1 MIKKFSKLTRD
12 EQILSII
19 FSAFMLLGI
28 IFFLN
33 SWLTSQKSDSLL
45 DLELQKD
52 LLNKTKRAVL
62 LKSQIKNTEKV
73 SSGNISSTIS
83 SMARSY
89 SLTIDRI
96 QPSDKDEV
104 TVSINNAK
112 FIDLYNWLIKLEKD
126 SGISPVKVSIRKNS
140 SRSNLSGV
148 KAQIVLR
155 SL

>member
-28 IFFLN
+28 IFLLN

-62 LKSQIKNTEKV
+62 LKSQIKNTEIV
-73 SSGNISSTIS
+73 LSGNISSTIS

>member
-28 IFFLN
+28 IFLLN

-73 SSGNISSTIS
+73 LSGNISSTIS

-96 QPSDKDEV
+96 QPSDKDDV

>member
-62 LKSQIKNTEKV
+62 LKSQIKNTQKV

>member
-73 SSGNISSTIS
+73 LSGNISSTIS

-155 SL
+155 SF

>member
-126 SGISPVKVSIRKNS
+126 SGISPVKVSKKEFFKI
-140 SRSNLSGV
+140 
-148 KAQIVLR
+148 
-155 SL
+155 

>member
-28 IFFLN
+28 IFLLN
-33 SWLTSQKSDSLL
+33 SWLTSQKNHSLL
-45 DLELQKD
+45 DLEIQKD
-52 LLNKTKRAVL
+52 LLNKTKRVVL
-62 LKSQIKNTEKV
+62 LKSQIKNTDKV

-83 SMARSY
+83 SLARSY

-96 QPSDKDEV
+96 QPSAKDEV

-155 SL
+155 AL

>member
-1 MIKKFSKLTRD
+1 MIEKFSKLTRD

-62 LKSQIKNTEKV
+62 LKTQIKNTEKV

>member
-28 IFFLN
+28 IFLLH

-83 SMARSY
+83 SIARSY

>member
-28 IFFLN
+28 IFLLN

>member
-45 DLELQKD
+45 DLELQKY

>member
-1 MIKKFSKLTRD
+1 MMNKFSKLTRD
-12 EQILSII
+12 KQILSII
-19 FSAFMLLGI
+19 FSAFILLGI

-33 SWLTSQKSDSLL
+33 SWLTSQKNHSLL
-45 DLELQKD
+45 DLEIQKD
-52 LLNKTKRAVL
+52 LLNKTKRVVL
-62 LKSQIKNTEKV
+62 LKSQIKNTDKV

-83 SMARSY
+83 SLARSY

-96 QPSDKDEV
+96 QPSAKDEV

-155 SL
+155 AL

>member
-28 IFFLN
+28 IFLLN

-155 SL
+155 SF

>member
-28 IFFLN
+28 IFLLN

-112 FIDLYNWLIKLEKD
+112 FIDLYNWLINLEKD

>member
-28 IFFLN
+28 IFLLN

-62 LKSQIKNTEKV
+62 LNSQIKNTEKV

>member
-28 IFFLN
+28 IFLLN
-33 SWLTSQKSDSLL
+33 SWLTSQKNDSLL

-52 LLNKTKRAVL
+52 LLNKAKRAVL

-73 SSGNISSTIS
+73 LSGNISSTIS

-155 SL
+155 SF

>member
-155 SL
+155 SF

>member
-83 SMARSY
+83 SMGRSY

>member
-28 IFFLN
+28 IFLLN

-83 SMARSY
+83 SMSRSY

>member
-1 MIKKFSKLTRD
+1 
-12 EQILSII
+12 
-19 FSAFMLLGI
+19 MLLGI

>member
-28 IFFLN
+28 IFLLN

-155 SL
+155 LL

>member
-1 MIKKFSKLTRD
+1 M
-12 EQILSII
+12 
-19 FSAFMLLGI
+19 
-28 IFFLN
+28 
-33 SWLTSQKSDSLL
+33 
-45 DLELQKD
+45 
-52 LLNKTKRAVL
+52 LNKTKRAVL

-83 SMARSY
+83 SIARSY

-155 SL
+155 LL

>member
-28 IFFLN
+28 IFLLN

-73 SSGNISSTIS
+73 LSGNISSTIS

>member
-28 IFFLN
+28 IFLLN
-33 SWLTSQKSDSLL
+33 SWLTSQKNDSFLE
-45 DLELQKD
+45 LELQKD

-62 LKSQIKNTEKV
+62 LKSQIKNTEQA

>member
-19 FSAFMLLGI
+19 FSAFMFLGI

-126 SGISPVKVSIRKNS
+126 SGISPVKVSIRKNT

>member
-83 SMARSY
+83 SIARSY

>member
-126 SGISPVKVSIRKNS
+126 
-140 SRSNLSGV
+140 LTY
-148 KAQIVLR
+148 QE
-155 SL
+155 

>member
-52 LLNKTKRAVL
+52 LLYKTKRAVL

-73 SSGNISSTIS
+73 LSGYISSTIS

>member
-1 MIKKFSKLTRD
+1 MIEKFSKLTRD

>member
-73 SSGNISSTIS
+73 LSGNISSTIS

>member
-33 SWLTSQKSDSLL
+33 SWLTTQKSDSLL

-104 TVSINNAK
+104 TVSINNA
-112 FIDLYNWLIKLEKD
+112 
-126 SGISPVKVSIRKNS
+126 
-140 SRSNLSGV
+140 
-148 KAQIVLR
+148 
-155 SL
+155 

>member
-28 IFFLN
+28 IFLLN

-45 DLELQKD
+45 DLELQID

-73 SSGNISSTIS
+73 LSGNTFFPRTI
-83 SMARSY
+83 RS
-89 SLTIDRI
+89 
-96 QPSDKDEV
+96 
-104 TVSINNAK
+104 
-112 FIDLYNWLIKLEKD
+112 
-126 SGISPVKVSIRKNS
+126 
-140 SRSNLSGV
+140 
-148 KAQIVLR
+148 
-155 SL
+155 

>member
-28 IFFLN
+28 IFLLH

>member
-28 IFFLN
+28 IFLLN
-33 SWLTSQKSDSLL
+33 SWLTSQKNDSFLE
-45 DLELQKD
+45 LELQKD

>member
-28 IFFLN
+28 IFLLN

-83 SMARSY
+83 SIARSY

>member
-28 IFFLN
+28 IFLLN

-148 KAQIVLR
+148 KAQLVLR
-155 SL
+155 AL

>member
-45 DLELQKD
+45 DLELQKY

-89 SLTIDRI
+89 SLTIVRI

>member
-28 IFFLN
+28 IFLLN

-83 SMARSY
+83 SIARSY

-155 SL
+155 SF